1 MSLLPR
7 LGRPACA
14 AALAL
19 ITACYS
25 WRTEPV
31 TPRVLCTTAHPT
43 RIRVVHQDGTRREL
57 RRPMVVG
64 DVIVGNTVA
73 GQEVRIPLATVRAVE
88 TRRRD
93 AGRTVLLMTGL
104 AAGAA
109 GLYVM
114 TCELSGDC
122 SILGSETRAIP
133 LH

>member
-1 MSLLPR
+1 VPLLSCV
-7 LGRPACA
+7 GRAACA

-19 ITACYS
+19 VTACYS
-25 WRTEPV
+25 WRAQPV
-31 TPRVLCTTAHPT
+31 TPRVLCLTAHPT
-43 RIRVVHQDGTRREL
+43 RIRVVHQDGTRHEL
-57 RRPMVVG
+57 RRPAVVG

-73 GQEVRIPLATVRAVE
+73 GREVRIPLADIRAVE

-122 SILGSETRAIP
+122 SVFGSEARAVP
-133 LH
+133 LR